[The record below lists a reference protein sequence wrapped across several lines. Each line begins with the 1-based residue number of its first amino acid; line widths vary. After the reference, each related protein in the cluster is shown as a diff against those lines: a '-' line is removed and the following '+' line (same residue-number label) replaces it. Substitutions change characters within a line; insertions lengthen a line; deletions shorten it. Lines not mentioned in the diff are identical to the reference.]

1 MVHRATLDSMLQ
13 ALRFSSQLIAS
24 QDTVQKYTEVLQI
37 KELIAGLKQLNDPWA
52 RKLILI
58 DKV

>member
-24 QDTVQKYTEVLQI
+24 RDTVQKYTEVLQI
-37 KELIAGLKQLNDPWA
+37 KELIAGLKN
-52 RKLILI
+52 
-58 DKV
+58 